1 LTVSEIFASIQ
12 GESTYAGLPCL
23 FIRLSGCNLRC
34 SYCDSEYA
42 FSNGIEMSV
51 QQILTEACT
60 HVCELVEITGG
71 EPLMQEETPE
81 LAVALT
87 SHFKNVLVETN
98 GSLDIRPLT
107 SPIIRII
114 DIKCPASGE
123 SGKMRWEN
131 LNDLRVE
138 DELKFVISNREDFDW
153 AVSVLKRDDLSDTC
167 KVLFSPAHHVMP
179 PDRLASWI
187 MESQLPL
194 RLQLQIHK
202 YIGVR

>member
-1 LTVSEIFASIQ
+1 MKVSEIFASIQ

-34 SYCDSEYA
+34 SYCDSVDA
-42 FSNGIEMSV
+42 FSDGMEMSV
-51 QQILTEACT
+51 GEIIAEARE
-60 HVCELVEITGG
+60 HVCDLVEITGG
-71 EPLMQEETPE
+71 EPLMQEETPQ

-87 SHFKNVLVETN
+87 SHFKGVLVETN
-98 GSLDIRPLT
+98 GSMDICSLT

-123 SGKMRWEN
+123 SGKMRWDN
-131 LNDLRVE
+131 LNDLRVD

-153 AVSVLKRDDLSDTC
+153 AVSVLTRYNLIDKHE
-167 KVLFSPAHHVMP
+167 VLFSPAYQVMP

-187 MESQLPL
+187 MKSQLPL